1 MYRVRIRIRLRI
13 LVLIL
18 ILILIRVRYRFRTAG
33 MFNGGGR
40 NNSIIFLVDY
50 TYMDIVWHDYSAG
63 QTKLNKSSNEK
74 RQRDHRRTDDNDNIH
89 KWQSFV

>member
-1 MYRVRIRIRLRI
+1 
-13 LVLIL
+13 
-18 ILILIRVRYRFRTAG
+18 
-33 MFNGGGR
+33 
-40 NNSIIFLVDY
+40 
-50 TYMDIVWHDYSAG
+50 MDIVWHDYSAG

>member
-1 MYRVRIRIRLRI
+1 MPRDSGFGIGIGI
-13 LVLIL
+13 GFVLQVCLMVVAETTALFFLL
-18 ILILIRVRYRFRTAG
+18 IGLYIYG
-33 MFNGGGR
+33 
-40 NNSIIFLVDY
+40 Y
-50 TYMDIVWHDYSAG
+50 IVWHDYSAG